1 MKKEQFTVTGMT
13 CAACS
18 ARVEKAVLKVSG
30 VSECSVNLLTKTMVV
45 SGNAVTNDIISAVE
59 KAGYGASLS
68 GKAQKKETDDDKEYK
83 SLIRRLISSLAFLA
97 VLMYISMG
105 HNMWGWPLPGFF
117 EKNYIANGIIQLLL
131 TIVIMIINKH
141 FFISGFKAVLNK
153 SPNMDTLV
161 ALGSGAGFIYSL
173 YALFKMTDV
182 QLSGGNVAHYIHEFY
197 FEGSAM
203 ILALITV
210 GKMLEAKSKG
220 KTTNAIKGL
229 MAISPATAT
238 VIRNGEEMQ
247 IPSEQI
253 VTGDIFIVKS
263 GESFPADGEII
274 EGSCAVNEAALT
286 GESIP
291 KDKSVGDSVSTATI
305 NQSGYIKC
313 IATKVGEDTLLSQII
328 KMVSDA
334 SATKAPVAK
343 AADKI
348 SGVFVPIVI
357 SIAVITFIA
366 WLLTGSAIGFA
377 LARGISVL
385 VISCPCALGL
395 ATPVAIMVGSGVG
408 AKNGILYKTAIVL
421 ETAGKVSTV
430 ALDKTGTITAG
441 TPGVTDIIPY
451 ENTDKSALSDMA
463 YALEVKSS
471 HPLATAIVTDITPLR
486 AIEINNFTE
495 HAGNGLSATA
505 DGIEIRGGNEGFIS
519 EITPIPKDATD
530 MAETLAKAGKTP
542 LFFGSSQK
550 FMGIIAVADTI
561 KPDSPR
567 AISELQKMGI
577 EVVMLTGD
585 NERTA
590 NAIKEQTG
598 VDRVIAKI
606 LPDEK
611 ARIITELKS
620 NGVVA
625 MVGDGINDAPALTT
639 ADIGIAI
646 GNGTDIAIDSA
657 DIVLMKDSLLDVCAA
672 IRLSRKT
679 LKNIHENLFWA
690 FIYNVIGIP
699 VAAGVL
705 IPVFGI
711 ALNPMIAAAAMS
723 LSSFFVVTNA
733 LRLNLAKI
741 YSTKND
747 HKIKRKK
754 EIKTM
759 EKTIKV
765 EGLMCMH
772 CDARVKKCLEEI
784 DGVCEATAN
793 HETGTATVKLT
804 KDVPFEVLKNAI
816 TEQGYTVID

>member
-18 ARVEKAVLKVSG
+18 ARVEKAVLKVPG
-30 VSECSVNLLTKTMVV
+30 VFECSVNLLTNSMIV
-45 SGNAVTNDIISAVE
+45 SGDAVADDIISAVE
-59 KAGYGASLS
+59 KAGYGASIM
-68 GKAQKKETDDDKEYK
+68 GEGQRKETDDNKEYK
-83 SLIRRLISSLAFLA
+83 ALIRRLVSSLAFLA

-105 HNMWGWPLPGFF
+105 HNMWGWPLPEFLEG
-117 EKNYIANGIIQLLL
+117 NYIANGIIQLLL
-131 TIVIMIINKH
+131 IITKMIINKN
-141 FFISGFKAVLNK
+141 FFIGGFKAILNK

-182 QLSGGNVAHYIHEFY
+182 GLSGGNVAHYIHDFY

-210 GKMLEAKSKG
+210 GKMLEARSKG
-220 KTTNAIKGL
+220 KTTNAIKRL
-229 MAISPATAT
+229 MAISPVTAT

-313 IATKVGEDTLLSQII
+313 IATKVGDDTLLSQII

-357 SIAVITFIA
+357 SIAVLTFII
-366 WLLTGSAIGFA
+366 WLLTGAPISFA

-421 ETAGKVSTV
+421 ETAGKISTV
-430 ALDKTGTITAG
+430 ALDKTGTITTG
-441 TPGVTDIIPY
+441 TPRVTDIIPFDNI
-451 ENTDKSALSDMA
+451 EKTELTDLA
-463 YALEVKSS
+463 YALEIKSS
-471 HPLATAIVTDITPLR
+471 HPLATAIVEDITPLKT
-486 AIEINNFTE
+486 IEIRDFVE

-505 DGIEIRGGNEGFIS
+505 DGIEIRGGNEAFIS
-519 EITPIPKDATD
+519 EIVSLSQSAKD
-530 MAETLAKAGKTP
+530 MAEKLAKDGKTP
-542 LFFGSSQK
+542 LFFGKSQQ
-550 FMGIIAVADTI
+550 FMGIIAVADMI
-561 KPDSPR
+561 KPDSHE

-585 NERTA
+585 NEFTA
-590 NAIKEQTG
+590 NAVKEQTG

-611 ARIITELKS
+611 AGIITELKS
-620 NGVVA
+620 NGIVA

-690 FIYNVIGIP
+690 FIYNIIGIP

-705 IPVFGI
+705 IPAFGI

-733 LRLNLAKI
+733 LRLNLANI

-754 EIKTM
+754 EAKAM

-784 DGVCEATAN
+784 DGVLEATAN

-804 KDVPFEVLKNAI
+804 KDVPSEVLKNAI